1 MPKKQDCENQAE
13 NTLNTKSRTLIC
25 FMIIDPRHGI
35 KFSYFGGNLLT
46 ESQIVSR
53 GSYKHS
59 DLNLDAVNGLHG
71 GRTFDK
77 IDRRS
82 KCE

>member
-1 MPKKQDCENQAE
+1 MPKKQECENQAE
-13 NTLNTKSRTLIC
+13 NTLNAKSRTLIC

-46 ESQIVSR
+46 GSQI
-53 GSYKHS
+53 
-59 DLNLDAVNGLHG
+59 AI
-71 GRTFDK
+71 FDK
-77 IDRRS
+77 IDGRS